1 MVITKPSPANINIGG
16 FSVSFRYQ
24 GQPPTCFVC
33 QEVGQT
39 GRGCPKSR
47 QARKSAENNNNKN
60 INNKNPTRD
69 DSNLNKPSVETS
81 LKVKSDGKTR
91 VVTTTKPSSKSEED
105 LRIKLNDKRV
115 AKTTPKDQV
124 ETPVHKSL
132 PPQKEI
138 ANC

>member
-1 MVITKPSPANINIGG
+1 M
-16 FSVSFRYQ
+16 
-24 GQPPTCFVC
+24 
-33 QEVGQT
+33 

-60 INNKNPTRD
+60 INNKNPARD
-69 DSNLNKPSVETS
+69 DSNLNKPSDETS

-115 AKTTPKDQV
+115 AKTTLKDQV

-138 ANC
+138 AAGVPRSQQKEGGSNDVEPIAEATSSLSSGAHI